1 MKTLKQIAFA
11 AAVLAAPFMAQAS
24 MTSMDDSALSSV
36 TGQDG
41 ISISGNFGGSVGAVK
56 YTDNDA
62 NGGSL
67 SLTNIGFTNFTIS
80 DAEPLKIDVV
90 TVSIT
95 PTGGGAAVATQQLA
109 ITMPKMTGTV
119 EVGGIYMGGTYV
131 AATGGATP
139 VAAHNTGAASIG
151 SLAITDLNMAGTV
164 IKVWG
169 H

>member
-67 SLTNIGFTNFTIS
+67 SLTSVGFTNFTIS

-90 TVSIT
+90 TVDI
-95 PTGGGAAVATQQLA
+95 GGTSTQQLA

-119 EVGGIYMGGTYV
+119 NVGGIYLGGTYV
-131 AATGGATP
+131 AATTGATP